1 MTVGSCETNEAYRQT
16 MHQFGNVASDFYK
29 KALGLDAKVRR
40 WQNTPAEALEITSR
54 HRDIASALQAASQ
67 GFQLSAKKPPS
78 VDKMQQAL
86 DGLLQAGLEVQF
98 TQMLQWVCLL
108 GVLRRANMSES
119 VTAETCD

>member
-40 WQNTPAEALEITSR
+40 WQNTPAEALAITSR

-67 GFQLSAKKPPS
+67 GFQLSAKKPPQRGQDAAS
-78 VDKMQQAL
+78 LGRFAASRPGGSIHANVAM
-86 DGLLQAGLEVQF
+86 GLSSGCVAS
-98 TQMLQWVCLL
+98 C
-108 GVLRRANMSES
+108 
-119 VTAETCD
+119 